1 LKTCEYR
8 WSVKAYNAQGRKIAE
23 NDKISYHFYV
33 TNPTDSDS
41 CYFRITSPLNNT
53 VVTSGWNVVLS
64 WEDYPGAEYY
74 QVWVDTYDTS
84 SFFYCFCMRNE
95 VIPNIEV
102 HGTSF
107 VIPLN
112 LISGEYYWA
121 ITAYDQFGE
130 VIAGS
135 EFFTFYVP

>member
-1 LKTCEYR
+1 
-8 WSVKAYNAQGRKIAE
+8 
-23 NDKISYHFYV
+23 
-33 TNPTDSDS
+33 
-41 CYFRITSPLNNT
+41 
-53 VVTSGWNVVLS
+53 
-64 WEDYPGAEYY
+64 
-74 QVWVDTYDTS
+74 
-84 SFFYCFCMRNE
+84 MRNE